1 MKRPRRVVAS
11 KESASTRELIGLIK
25 QACLVAKDGA
35 ANTRE
40 FAENASKMAFLA
52 VKDCE
57 KELDRIERNVDE
69 KITAA
74 ITEVT
79 EPEARELLACVKFI
93 TDLERIGDLCWT
105 VTKRLHSSEAE
116 LMPQDR
122 RDLLKMGQTLEEMLE
137 HIHRG
142 FINRDLAA
150 ASWVLQTDAKINQT
164 CRILFQRHLEY
175 NNPDRREY
183 STNLLFVAQAF
194 ERAGDHTKNLAEELY
209 NLVEG
214 RSVKHEVKRHGHE
227 F

>member
-1 MKRPRRVVAS
+1 MKRTRRAAT
-11 KESASTRELIGLIK
+11 KESASTRELTGMIR

-35 ANTRE
+35 SNTRE
-40 FAENASKMAFLA
+40 FVGNSSKMAFLA

-69 KITAA
+69 KITGA

-79 EPEARELLACVKFI
+79 EPEARELLACLKFI

-105 VTKRLHSSEAE
+105 VTKRLHSGEAQ
-116 LMPQDR
+116 LLPPDR
-122 RDLLKMGQTLEEMLE
+122 RDLLKMAQTLEEMLD

-142 FINRDLAA
+142 FIDRDLTA
-150 ASWVLQTDAKINQT
+150 ASWVLQTDAQMNQT
-164 CRILFQRHLEY
+164 CRALFQRHLEHSD
-175 NNPDRREY
+175 PDSRDY